1 MPNKHND
8 ARRHHIPKMR
18 FKVTNWASYEAGLRR
33 RGSLTLWVSDAAI
46 AAWRA
51 APRTTPGGQARYS
64 QTAIETALMV
74 RLVFHQPLRQTEGLL
89 GSLLDLLGVDLP
101 VPDHTTISR
110 RAARLTPVLA
120 TALPTGPVTLV
131 IDSTGLKV
139 YGAGEWHRD
148 KHGVRGPRTWR
159 KLHLAVDAASSAIV
173 AATLTTTSDGDAS
186 QVGPLLDQIS
196 GPIDTVMADGAYDG
210 EPIYQTIAARDAG
223 ARVIIPPRATAVVS
237 EAATTAPTQRDRHIQ
252 SLAEHGRSGWQ
263 KQTDY
268 GERAKAETAMA
279 RYKRIL
285 GDQLRARTLPGQRT
299 EAATGVIILNRMID
313 QARPNSVRIA

>member
-18 FKVTNWASYEAGLRR
+18 FTPTNWAAYEAGLRR
-33 RGSLTLWVSDAAI
+33 RGSLTLWVSDEAI

-51 APRTTPGGQARYS
+51 TPRRTPGGQARYS

-89 GSLLDLLGVDLP
+89 SSLLDLLGVALP

-120 TALPTGPVTLV
+120 TALPAGPVTLV

-148 KHGVRGPRTWR
+148 KHGVRGRRTWR
-159 KLHLAVDAASSAIV
+159 KLHLAVDATSNTIL
-173 AATLTTTSDGDAS
+173 AATLTTTSQGDAS
-186 QVGPLLDQIS
+186 QVGSLLDQTS
-196 GPIDTVMADGAYDG
+196 GPIDAVMADGAYDG
-210 EPIYQTIAARDAG
+210 EPIYQAIAARDAG
-223 ARVIIPPRATAVVS
+223 ARVVIPPRATAVLS
-237 EAATTAPTQRDRHIQ
+237 DAAETPPPSGTVTSRPLPSMVVWLGSGRPTTAN
-252 SLAEHGRSGWQ
+252 GRRRKPQW
-263 KQTDY
+263 
-268 GERAKAETAMA
+268 RATSASSATSFVPA
-279 RYKRIL
+279 RCPASKPKPPL
-285 GDQLRARTLPGQRT
+285 GSP
-299 EAATGVIILNRMID
+299 
-313 QARPNSVRIA
+313 S